1 MSTRRALTLIEL
13 IVVMAIIAVLIGLLI
28 PAIQK
33 ARDAVL
39 RMQGTNRIKQIGL
52 ATHQYAQAN
61 NEHLP
66 ATGVSRSTFY
76 HILPWLEH
84 GNFWSAV
91 ESGQRRYNDNYEMM
105 VYIGPTDPTMT
116 GMKRLGSA
124 SYAYNA
130 KIFVGQEHQLGGR
143 TTTVLPN
150 PVLSAKFIPDGF
162 SNTLFFAEHYGADCD
177 GAKFSWAMAGPT
189 VRSKINKA
197 SLRRSSFADVEDV
210 GPDPTTTPTV
220 TFQVRPKITDCDP
233 RVPQT
238 PYSAGLLV
246 GLADGSVRLLSPN
259 IAPSTFWNA
268 VTPAGGEA
276 PGNDW

>member
-1 MSTRRALTLIEL
+1 MYARRALTLIEL
-13 IVVMAIIAVLIGLLI
+13 VVVVAIIAVLIGLSI

-33 ARDAVL
+33 AREAAL
-39 RMQGTNRIKQIGL
+39 RAQGSNQIKQLGSAI
-52 ATHQYAQAN
+52 HQYAQAN
-61 NEHLP
+61 NEQLP
-66 ATGVSRSTFY
+66 QTFGSRGTFY

-84 GNFWSAV
+84 GNYWSQV
-91 ESGQRRYNDNYEMM
+91 EAGQRRYNDNYEMT
-105 VYIGPTDPTMT
+105 VYISAADPSMD
-116 GMKRLGSA
+116 GDRRKGSA

-130 KIFVGQEHQLGGR
+130 KVFVGYEIQDGIRLL
-143 TTTVLPN
+143 TIATKPSLTP
-150 PVLSAKFIPDGF
+150 KFIPDGF
-162 SNTLFFAEHYGADCD
+162 TNTILISEHYGANCD

-189 VRSKINKA
+189 VRSKFNNA
-197 SLRRSSFADVEDV
+197 SLRRSSFADAEDIC
-210 GPDPTTTPTV
+210 PSPTTTPTI